1 MKVGL
6 KRWWD
11 RAPILSGFEAVVWCI
26 KARRDRDGIAPQF
39 CQVLRQWYIKLGLRP
54 WWDRAPILSG
64 FEAVVYESRTEA
76 VVGSGPNSVRF

>member
-54 WWDRAPILSG
+54 
-64 FEAVVYESRTEA
+64 
-76 VVGSGPNSVRF
+76 